1 MSREAFSHYLFYKKK
16 VDDSITFEH
25 FFKKFWEN
33 AKVVYRGHS
42 PKTIDSG
49 ITEIEE
55 IRKNNPEKCLYDEI
69 KYFARNDL
77 DFYNQSPFLS
87 LAQDL
92 LNTVREG
99 YVKEIVFTTL
109 WAKPPA
115 GLKMTSEDLE
125 KEGDP
130 RKRRRFENSFGKL
143 PQCTMEINIPWE
155 KDQKGEFIEVSRAD
169 WIKEYHPDFDIFID
183 DNLNTMKK
191 VRKNHG
197 ADKVCVI
204 PNTTENFPKGCLL
217 VSVNVISLKDED
229 FVYQANQWEQTIEI
243 LPKVN

>member
-1 MSREAFSHYLFYKKK
+1 
-16 VDDSITFEH
+16 
-25 FFKKFWEN
+25 
-33 AKVVYRGHS
+33 
-42 PKTIDSG
+42 
-49 ITEIEE
+49 
-55 IRKNNPEKCLYDEI
+55 LYDEI

-143 PQCTMEINIPWE
+143 PQCTMEINIP
-155 KDQKGEFIEVSRAD
+155 
-169 WIKEYHPDFDIFID
+169 
-183 DNLNTMKK
+183 
-191 VRKNHG
+191 
-197 ADKVCVI
+197 
-204 PNTTENFPKGCLL
+204 
-217 VSVNVISLKDED
+217 
-229 FVYQANQWEQTIEI
+229 
-243 LPKVN
+243 